1 MNDSDEKKVKVLI
14 VDDERDFLETL
25 GFWLKSKGYSVE
37 TADSG
42 SKALELIKQSIP
54 DIVFLDVVMPEMD
67 GIETLREIRKISPS
81 LAVVMVTAHT
91 SNKKIMEAEEL
102 GVSGFFRKSADFSHA
117 AKMIQVCLDKLKDSR
132 EDNEL

>member
-1 MNDSDEKKVKVLI
+1 MDGGENRTVKVLI
-14 VDDERDFLETL
+14 VDDEKDFLETL
-25 GFWLKSKGYSVE
+25 GFWLKTKGYFVDM
-37 TADSG
+37 ADSG
-42 SKALELIKQSIP
+42 RSAIEKIKTFMP

-67 GIETLREIRKISPS
+67 GIETLKEIRKIAPE

-117 AKMIQVCLDKLKDSR
+117 AKMIQACLDKLRDKG
-132 EDNEL
+132 EDEI